1 MLVIGDENNIVH
13 RPHHN
18 DDQQHVLCFMCC
30 ASSSSDQEMAI
41 GGRLTVPSTFLAVLQ
56 EDVSTAVIVVLT
68 FNVGVDGLLIL
79 QSWYCSREF

>member
-1 MLVIGDENNIVH
+1 
-13 RPHHN
+13 
-18 DDQQHVLCFMCC
+18 
-30 ASSSSDQEMAI
+30 MAI